1 MAILLDGG
9 PSLFFETKVAHVA
22 KYPNGTP
29 GMALVRE
36 TNMAKIYVWN
46 GSIWEDFEDYQ
57 GIDVKDGTITLEKLS
72 ENLRA
77 DVESEI
83 YAIQNLVKNGN
94 FANSNN

>member
-1 MAILLDGG
+1 
-9 PSLFFETKVAHVA
+9 
-22 KYPNGTP
+22 
-29 GMALVRE
+29 MALVRE
-36 TNMAKIYVWN
+36 TDPAKIYVWN
-46 GSIWEDFEDYQ
+46 DSIWEDFEDYQ